1 MNRRDNLGIAIFLV
15 SLSVLLYELTL
26 TRLFSVLMWYHFASL
41 SIAAALLGFAIGGVA
56 VHVRPSIVSE
66 DRFPGSLAPWTIV
79 AGVSTMV
86 PFLLLWAARIKPGI
100 LFPLLSFFHQPYY
113 QPFRQTPPGPDGV
126 VILSMAVLYTVI
138 TVPFAAAGIALAG
151 LFMRVTRERVGKLYA
166 ADLAGAAAGCLLFV
180 PGLKLLGAPSLLPL
194 ASACA
199 LLASFFLL
207 RRSPRRLIILGLV
220 TLMVG
225 TAIYNG
231 PSDRIVRI
239 PFARGQ
245 LEPGIRFSAWNA
257 LSRVVVYPLNPWESE
272 QAWGIGR
279 RYTGEHPRHM
289 GLLVDDAGYTPIMEN
304 RGGDPRPPWATWHII
319 SPAFQLRPGASTL
332 IIGPGGGRDIL
343 TALGSGAGKVTAVEL
358 NPLIVEAVDK
368 RFSDFSGSPY
378 SLPGVT
384 TVIGEGRARLAR
396 EKGLFD
402 VIQATSVFGENS
414 PSAGAFTLSANFLY
428 TKEAFAEYWDHLEKD
443 GILSLTRSVFGLR
456 ALRLVSLARDLL
468 ADKGIAAPENS
479 IAVLRERGLATVLV
493 RKGGFDPQEIDALVQ
508 LAQDRGFTVEY
519 LPGEYLPGKPT
530 GVLGEVSGEGRPK
543 DRFGDTARGLDVT
556 KGRFDISPPT
566 DDRPFFYNNVP
577 TSRFFSVFFK
587 PTERGERH
595 IMVLRT
601 MAVGL
606 LLPLA
611 LLMALPLLGKRSA
624 RVGEPFPVIRTS
636 AYFAGIGFGYMTI
649 ELTMMHRLALFLG
662 NPTYSLTV
670 VLAILLVS
678 SAAGSLWAGRNIHRF
693 TDHLPIL
700 ALASILLSI
709 VAWSLCGALSP
720 SLNMGTGWRIALT
733 ALLLAPQGFIM
744 GVFLPTGLAWV
755 SENAENLVPWA
766 WAVNGATSVAGSLG
780 TVILAMNFG
789 YSRVLMAGALCYA
802 LTFPLLRT
810 MAGKGKAARKE
821 VNL

>member
-1 MNRRDNLGIAIFLV
+1 
-15 SLSVLLYELTL
+15 
-26 TRLFSVLMWYHFASL
+26 
-41 SIAAALLGFAIGGVA
+41 
-56 VHVRPSIVSE
+56 
-66 DRFPGSLAPWTIV
+66 
-79 AGVSTMV
+79 
-86 PFLLLWAARIKPGI
+86 
-100 LFPLLSFFHQPYY
+100 
-113 QPFRQTPPGPDGV
+113 
-126 VILSMAVLYTVI
+126 
-138 TVPFAAAGIALAG
+138 
-151 LFMRVTRERVGKLYA
+151 
-166 ADLAGAAAGCLLFV
+166 
-180 PGLKLLGAPSLLPL
+180 
-194 ASACA
+194 
-199 LLASFFLL
+199 
-207 RRSPRRLIILGLV
+207 LV

-231 PSDRIVRI
+231 PSDRIVRM

-245 LEPGIRFSAWNA
+245 LEPDIRFSAWNA

-279 RYTGEHPRHM
+279 RYTGQHPGHM

-304 RGGDPRPPWATWHII
+304 AGADPRPGWATWHII
-319 SPAFQLRPGASTL
+319 SPAFQLRPGASSL

-343 TALGSGAGKVTAVEL
+343 TALGSGASRVTAVEL

-378 SLPGVT
+378 SLPGVR
-384 TVIGEGRARLAR
+384 TVIGEGRASLAR

-428 TKEAFAEYWDHLEKD
+428 TKEAFAEYWDHLEED

-456 ALRLVSLARDLL
+456 ALRLVTLARDLL
-468 ADKGIAAPENS
+468 VDKGVSEPENS

-493 RKGGFDPQEIDALVQ
+493 RKGGFDAQEIDALVR
-508 LAQDRGFTVEY
+508 LAQDRGFTIEY
-519 LPGEYLPGKPT
+519 LPQQFREESQADLDK
-530 GVLGEVSGEGRPK
+530 GRTAE
-543 DRFGDTARGLDVT
+543 RFGNTVRGLDVT

-606 LLPLA
+606 LLPLL
-611 LLMALPLLGKRSA
+611 LLMALPFLGRKLSA
-624 RVGEPFPVIRTS
+624 SSAMGSGGGSVDFPVLRTS
-636 AYFAGIGFGYMTI
+636 AYFAGIGFGYITI

-670 VLAILLVS
+670 VLVIILLS
-678 SAAGSLWAGRNIHRF
+678 SAAGSLWAGRKVHILGNR
-693 TDHLPIL
+693 LPML
-700 ALASILLSI
+700 SLASILLSI
-709 VAWSLCGALSP
+709 ITWSACGALSP
-720 SLNMGTGWRIALT
+720 SLDLGTGWRVFVTAILLT
-733 ALLLAPQGFIM
+733 PQGFVM
-744 GVFLPTGLAWV
+744 GIFLPTGLAWV
-755 SENAENLVPWA
+755 SERAENLVPWA

-789 YSRVLMAGALCYA
+789 YSRVLIAGTLCYA

-810 MAGKGKAARKE
+810 MVGERKAARKE
-821 VNL
+821 VDL